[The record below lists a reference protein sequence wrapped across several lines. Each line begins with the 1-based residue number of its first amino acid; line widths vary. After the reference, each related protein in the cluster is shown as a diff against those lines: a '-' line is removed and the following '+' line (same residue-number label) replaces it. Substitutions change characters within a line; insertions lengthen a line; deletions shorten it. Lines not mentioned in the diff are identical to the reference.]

1 MTEASYDLTRQ
12 AWIPVRRIDGSLE
25 ELSLREVF
33 ARAHT
38 LTAVTGELPTTGLAL
53 LRLLLAVLQRTVQA
67 CRPTLD
73 TPRAV
78 WQDLWDSGRLP
89 AEDVTR
95 YLDTWADRFDLL
107 SPTVPFLQ
115 VADLRTAK
123 GEVSE
128 LSKLVADVPN
138 GAPFFTGR
146 SGDAL
151 ARLGFAEAARWLVHC
166 QAFDPSGIKTGA
178 VGDPRVKGGRGY
190 PIGTAWCGAIGA
202 VVLEGRSL
210 HETLLLN
217 LPLTRDN
224 GDALPSEDRPVWE
237 RTPLT
242 ETEENGGGR
251 VPVGPADL
259 LTWPSRRVRL
269 VHDDR
274 AVTGVLICN
283 GDPCQQQDAFAEP
296 MTAWRR
302 SEAQEKKLG
311 RPTVYM
317 PSSHDPQRSM
327 WRGLA
332 ALLPLDMDAA
342 PHTGAPRRPPLTIV
356 WLHRL
361 LNDGMGPDPDLPL
374 RTRAIGVAYG
384 SQSSVVDDLV
394 DDALVL
400 HAVLLGEHGH
410 ALRAAALD
418 AVAAAELAA
427 RAVGQLAGNLAVAA
441 GGAAENARDGARSL
455 YYFQLDAAFRVWLAG
470 LTATTAPVEALT
482 AWHATARGT
491 ALIHEAEL
499 LRDAGPA
506 AWVGRMHS
514 DRGGRRHIDAS
525 LASLWFRS
533 ALHKA
538 LPLAVPSE
546 PLPDHDTRGA
556 A

>member
-1 MTEASYDLTRQ
+1 MTEVSYDLTRQ

-33 ARAHT
+33 DQAHT

-78 WQDLWDSGRLP
+78 WQDLWDCGRLP
-89 AEDVTR
+89 AQDVIR

-107 SPTVPFLQ
+107 SSTVPFLQ

-146 SGDAL
+146 SGEAL

-302 SEAQEKKLG
+302 SETQEKKLG

-317 PSSHDPQRSM
+317 PASHDAQRSL

-342 PHTGAPRRPPLTIV
+342 PHTGAPRSPSSGCTGCSTTAWDLTRTSLSGPAPSASPTATRAQWWMTWSTTRSSCTRSCSVSTATPCAQLPSMLSPPRSSRRAPWASSPATSPLRPAAPPRTPVTARAACTTSSSTQPSAYGWPALPRPP
-356 WLHRL
+356 H
-361 LNDGMGPDPDLPL
+361 PQ
-374 RTRAIGVAYG
+374 TRSRPGRPP
-384 SQSSVVDDLV
+384 
-394 DDALVL
+394 
-400 HAVLLGEHGH
+400 HG
-410 ALRAAALD
+410 RQ
-418 AVAAAELAA
+418 
-427 RAVGQLAGNLAVAA
+427 R
-441 GGAAENARDGARSL
+441 
-455 YYFQLDAAFRVWLAG
+455 
-470 LTATTAPVEALT
+470 
-482 AWHATARGT
+482 
-491 ALIHEAEL
+491 
-499 LRDAGPA
+499 
-506 AWVGRMHS
+506 
-514 DRGGRRHIDAS
+514 
-525 LASLWFRS
+525 
-533 ALHKA
+533 
-538 LPLAVPSE
+538 
-546 PLPDHDTRGA
+546 
-556 A
+556 